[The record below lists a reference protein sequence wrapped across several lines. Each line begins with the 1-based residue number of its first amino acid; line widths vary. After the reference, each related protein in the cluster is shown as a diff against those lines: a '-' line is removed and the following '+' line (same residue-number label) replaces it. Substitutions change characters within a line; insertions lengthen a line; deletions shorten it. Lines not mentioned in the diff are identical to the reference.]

1 MKYIQCNGIIATTSI
16 SQTIGSLIRFYC
28 GVVRSCH
35 VVTESYIIIEGHN
48 CVSVWWV
55 RGQVWVNCS
64 YLYLMMNPN
73 LVFAAAAVVTWCED
87 VEVDM
92 TSNDTWHVCSP
103 HKQLGWVHSLLSWQI
118 GGNLKNSPQIQPDN
132 STSKINVSSAFH
144 ASEWPKLG
152 IV

>member
-73 LVFAAAAVVTWCED
+73 LVFAAAVLVVRWCED
-87 VEVDM
+87 GRLDM
-92 TSNDTWHVCSP
+92 TSNDTWHDSSP
-103 HKQLGWVHSLLSWQI
+103 HKQQGWVLSPHP
-118 GGNLKNSPQIQPDN
+118 NSPLMADWSKLGRILFKPVN
-132 STSKINVSSAFH
+132 STWKISSIFLSLSCVWVA
-144 ASEWPKLG
+144 
-152 IV
+152 